1 MAHKNPVVVSADGK
15 KHETLGDGNTL
26 APGSIPISAESGN
39 GLSVKSD
46 GLFSTAGGGGGG
58 LASVSHN
65 NSLSG
70 SGTTASPLAVKI
82 SNRDGNALKLL
93 DLTTNDG
100 GLFAEAGGEALPGF
114 VSKAS
119 YEKKSITDIKAQ
131 YDAMKFDAPVTAPT
145 QWHYLATLESG
156 EQIGSA
162 RDSVYLTAVPMG
174 DGQVISWDG
183 LSPQGAQYG
192 NYIWQHE
199 RLYVDGSGDSIILAS
214 QPDPIVIRHDESLD
228 GEGSTASSLAVRLS
242 ADSGNTLSLKEDG
255 LFATGGGGSVG
266 YGEPTIITDP
276 TDLGDIEAK
285 YNDLLNDRT
294 ITKGVAYH
302 YAQVTSGG
310 EPLEYAGQGVMLS
323 AIPAGQGVIATYAGV
338 MAASN
343 KQMLRVRY
351 ADATNQVLLIENT
364 LERTLNTDATLTG
377 NGDISSVLGVQV
389 SADLQ
394 NELTVLQPENSDTP
408 GLFARPISA
417 MLFAA
422 DDSIVKTSSYQGNPK
437 NAAINVRISSRAN
450 NALALIPNS
459 ESTTER
465 GLFVPPTQTLK
476 RGTGGGNFTFGYP
489 DNKSARNACGK
500 MGTGVYWK
508 VTISLDNAGA
518 GNVAVVP
525 RIWTNNIPCM
535 EDGTL
540 VPYQFVVD
548 YVESRNNGIPTVA
561 VWLICMGVPTHLMDV
576 TSGALKKLQRADNGL
591 TNGLD
596 DLYPLAPEGEYA
608 QEPQWRREYFYTA

>member
-70 SGTTASPLAVKI
+70 SGTTASPLSVKV
-82 SNRDGNALKLL
+82 SGRDGNALKLL
-93 DLTTNDG
+93 DLTTSEG
-100 GLFAEAGGEALPGF
+100 GLFAE
-114 VSKAS
+114 S
-119 YEKKSITDIKAQ
+119 
-131 YDAMKFDAPVTAPT
+131 
-145 QWHYLATLESG
+145 
-156 EQIGSA
+156 
-162 RDSVYLTAVPMG
+162 
-174 DGQVISWDG
+174 
-183 LSPQGAQYG
+183 
-192 NYIWQHE
+192 
-199 RLYVDGSGDSIILAS
+199 
-214 QPDPIVIRHDESLD
+214 
-228 GEGSTASSLAVRLS
+228 
-242 ADSGNTLSLKEDG
+242 
-255 LFATGGGGSVG
+255 GGGSVG

-276 TDLGDIEAK
+276 TDVGVVEAK

-294 ITKGVAYH
+294 ITSGVAYH

-323 AIPAGQGVIATYAGV
+323 AIPAGNGVIATYAGV
-338 MAASN
+338 MATSN

-351 ADATNQVLLIENT
+351 ADESNQVLLIENT
-364 LERTLNTDATLTG
+364 LDRTLNTDESLAGSGDVSTELRVNLSSKQG
-377 NGDISSVLGVQV
+377 NRLQLLQSSETET
-389 SADLQ
+389 A
-394 NELTVLQPENSDTP
+394 P
-408 GLFARPISA
+408 GLFVGDSVAKVNVGSMLEGDGSSEDPVNVFLSTRPNNIASVGPLGGGLLVPSPMSGFDTDGEIGTENA
-417 MLFAA
+417 HPAPGSVIITNEGL
-422 DDSIVKTSSYQGNPK
+422 DDKRAFIG
-437 NAAINVRISSRAN
+437 VRVSSRAN
-450 NALALIPNS
+450 NALSLVTPSQSQN
-459 ESTTER
+459 ER